1 MDALQ
6 IVVLVAALASLVCW
20 ILSLITRDTSW
31 VDRAWSIVP
40 VVYVWI
46 FVAGA
51 FTADAGSARIVL
63 MAILVTAWGA
73 RLTFNFARK
82 GGYTGMED
90 YRWAILRKRMRPW
103 QFQVFN
109 LLFIIG
115 YQMTLLVLITLPAW
129 LAAQHP
135 TALTGWDALFT
146 IAFLGFLV
154 GETVADQQQWNFHQ
168 RKKQA
173 GGDLAPGFATT
184 GLFRYSRHPNFFFEQ
199 AQWWAFYALCATAAA
214 TAGAG
219 VLGGVHYSMGYCGHG
234 VALASYL
241 GNIMGQV
248 IAGSARVPD
257 LGSDGFRS
265 LPFYGGIPGSYQ
277 SLADTTGFVIG

>member
-63 MAILVTAWGA
+63 MGILVTAWGA

-199 AQWWAFYALCATAAA
+199 AQWWAFYALGATAAA

-219 VLGGVHYSMGYCGHG
+219 VFGGVLNPTIVGA
-234 VALASYL
+234 ALL
-241 GNIMGQV
+241 TV
-248 IAGSARVPD
+248 LF
-257 LGSDGFRS
+257 LGSTIFTESITASKYPAYAEYRQTTS
-265 LPFYGGIPGSYQ
+265 MLVPWPPRRRAVAPQ
-277 SLADTTGFVIG
+277 S

>member
-63 MAILVTAWGA
+63 MGILVTAWGA

-146 IAFLGFLV
+146 IAFLGFLI

-199 AQWWAFYALCATAAA
+199 AQWWAFYALGATAAA

-219 VLGGVHYSMGYCGHG
+219 VLGGVLNPTIVGA
-234 VALASYL
+234 ALL
-241 GNIMGQV
+241 TV
-248 IAGSARVPD
+248 LF
-257 LGSDGFRS
+257 LGSTIFTESITASKYPAYADYRQTTS
-265 LPFYGGIPGSYQ
+265 MLVPWPPRRRAVAPQ
-277 SLADTTGFVIG
+277 S